1 MKSVSYAKIQ
11 WRHDTQHN
19 DTSHNDTPEHKN
31 TTLRGVVVE
40 HIGVTWVAQQSVT
53 KVIIMTFI
61 NFVIPKA
68 AT

>member
-31 TTLRGVVVE
+31 TTLRGVVIE
-40 HIGVTWVAQQSVT
+40 NIGVT
-53 KVIIMTFI
+53 
-61 NFVIPKA
+61 
-68 AT
+68 